1 MRGDIGPDPLD
12 QEPLKA
18 FSRERGETKVTEIIF
33 RLRYGQLVDWDMV
46 FLLESF
52 GPAVSSNSFSIN
64 GSNWSSQFRQE
75 FLYNSYR

>member
-1 MRGDIGPDPLD
+1 MRGDIGLDPLD
-12 QEPLKA
+12 QEPLKVFA
-18 FSRERGETKVTEIIF
+18 KERGETKVTEIIF
-33 RLRYGQLVDWDMV
+33 RLRYGHLVDWEMV

-52 GPAVSSNSFSIN
+52 GSAVNSNSFSIN